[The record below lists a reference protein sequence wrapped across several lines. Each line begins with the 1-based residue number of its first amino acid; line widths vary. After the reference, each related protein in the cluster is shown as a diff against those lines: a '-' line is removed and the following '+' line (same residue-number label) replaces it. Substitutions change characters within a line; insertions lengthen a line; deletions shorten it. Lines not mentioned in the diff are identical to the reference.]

1 MSHFGDNLANFKPI
15 EHLYKTDVMKL
26 ARLLKSRD
34 VVINQSPSAG
44 FWKNQE
50 DLDDIAYWIINKGPI
65 IIPKQFTEIEIA
77 QAEKIA
83 KKLSW
88 EKLDMCL
95 KMIRKAEDIQDIV
108 RAVELPIEIINGI
121 IEITKKAK
129 KYKSRE
135 ILVSLL
141 EKNIN

>member
-1 MSHFGDNLANFKPI
+1 MLHFGDNLANFKPI
-15 EHLYKTDVMKL
+15 EHLYKTDVIKL
-26 ARLLKSRD
+26 ARLLNSRD
-34 VVINQSPSAG
+34 EVINQSPSAG

-50 DLDDIAYWIINKGPI
+50 DLADIAFWIINEGPI
-65 IIPKQFTEIEIA
+65 IIPKQFTKIEIA

-88 EKLDMCL
+88 KKLDMCL
-95 KMIRKAEDIQDIV
+95 KMISEEENIKNITNS
-108 RAVELPIEIINGI
+108 VELPIDIIKGI
-121 IEITKKAK
+121 LQITKKAK

>member
-1 MSHFGDNLANFKPI
+1 MWHFGDNLANFKPI
-15 EHLYKTDVMKL
+15 EHLYKTDVIKL
-26 ARLLKSRD
+26 AKLLNSRNE
-34 VVINQSPSAG
+34 VINQPPSAG

-50 DLDDIAYWIINKGPI
+50 DLEDIAYWIINEGPI
-65 IIPKQFTEIEIA
+65 IIPKQFNDIEIK

-95 KMIRKAEDIQDIV
+95 KMIRKEENLENIAKT
-108 RAVELPIEIINGI
+108 VELSIDIIKGI
-121 IEITKKAK
+121 LEITQKAK

-135 ILVSLL
+135 ILVSL
-141 EKNIN
+141 I

>member
-1 MSHFGDNLANFKPI
+1 M
-15 EHLYKTDVMKL
+15 
-26 ARLLKSRD
+26 
-34 VVINQSPSAG
+34 
-44 FWKNQE
+44 
-50 DLDDIAYWIINKGPI
+50 
-65 IIPKQFTEIEIA
+65 EIY
-77 QAEKIA
+77 QAEEITKE
-83 KKLSW
+83 LSW

-95 KMIRKAEDIQDIV
+95 KMIRKAEDLQDIV
-108 RAVELPIEIINGI
+108 RTVELPIEIINGI

>member
-1 MSHFGDNLANFKPI
+1 MLHFGDNLANFKPI
-15 EHLYKTDVMKL
+15 EHLYKTDVIKL

-34 VVINQSPSAG
+34 EVINQSPSAG

-50 DLDDIAYWIINKGPI
+50 DLEDIAYWIINEGPI
-65 IIPKQFTEIEIA
+65 IIPKQFNDIEIK

-88 EKLDMCL
+88 KKLDMCL
-95 KMIRKAEDIQDIV
+95 KMIRKEENLENIAKTVESPIDIIK
-108 RAVELPIEIINGI
+108 GI
-121 IEITKKAK
+121 LEITKKAK

-135 ILVSLL
+135 ILVSL
-141 EKNIN
+141 I

>member
-1 MSHFGDNLANFKPI
+1 MWHFGDNLANFKPI
-15 EHLYKTDVMKL
+15 EHLYKTDVIKL
-26 ARLLKSRD
+26 AKLLNSRNE
-34 VVINQSPSAG
+34 VINQPPSAG

-50 DLDDIAYWIINKGPI
+50 DLEDIAYWIINEGPI
-65 IIPKQFTEIEIA
+65 IIPKQFNDIEIS
-77 QAEKIA
+77 QAEEIT

-95 KMIRKAEDIQDIV
+95 KMIRKDKDIKNIV
-108 RAVELPIEIINGI
+108 RIVELPIEIINGI

>member
-1 MSHFGDNLANFKPI
+1 MLHFGDNLANFKPI
-15 EHLYKTDVMKL
+15 EHLYKTDVIKI
-26 ARLLKSRD
+26 ARLLNSRD
-34 VVINQSPSAG
+34 EVINQSPSAG

-50 DLDDIAYWIINKGPI
+50 DLEDIAYWIINEGPI
-65 IIPKQFTEIEIA
+65 IIPKQFNDIEIS
-77 QAEKIA
+77 QAEEIT

-95 KMIRKAEDIQDIV
+95 KMIRKDKDIKNIV
-108 RAVELPIEIINGI
+108 RIVELPIEIINGI

>member
-1 MSHFGDNLANFKPI
+1 MLHFGDNLANFKPI
-15 EHLYKTDVMKL
+15 EHLYKTDVIKI
-26 ARLLKSRD
+26 ARLLNSRD
-34 VVINQSPSAG
+34 EVINQSPSAG

-50 DLDDIAYWIINKGPI
+50 DLEDIAYWIINEGPI
-65 IIPKQFTEIEIA
+65 IIPKQFNDIEIS
-77 QAEKIA
+77 QAEEIT

-95 KMIRKAEDIQDIV
+95 KMISKEEDIENIV
-108 RAVELPIEIINGI
+108 RTVELPIEIINGI

>member
-1 MSHFGDNLANFKPI
+1 MLHFGDNLANFKPI
-15 EHLYKTDVMKL
+15 EHLYKTDVIKL

-34 VVINQSPSAG
+34 EVINQSPSAG

-50 DLDDIAYWIINKGPI
+50 DLEDIAYWIINEGPI
-65 IIPKQFTEIEIA
+65 IIPKQFSDMEIY
-77 QAEKIA
+77 QAEEITKE
-83 KKLSW
+83 LSW

-108 RAVELPIEIINGI
+108 RTVELPIEIINGI

>member
-1 MSHFGDNLANFKPI
+1 MLHFGDNLANFKPI
-15 EHLYKTDVMKL
+15 EHLYKTDVIKL

-34 VVINQSPSAG
+34 EVINQSPSAG

-50 DLDDIAYWIINKGPI
+50 DLEDIAYWIINEGPI
-65 IIPKQFTEIEIA
+65 IIPKQFSDMEIYQDEEITK
-77 QAEKIA
+77 E
-83 KKLSW
+83 LSW